1 MKDNISHR
9 SEDDTQWQETKEKC
23 RKRDKNM
30 CAICRMLTPG
40 EYMVFMKSH
49 PAYIQTIDVAHI
61 ESVGTH
67 LEKTYDLSNI
77 VCLCRCHHSRMDSMQ
92 DPITGKR
99 MTSEKHTWWWDKI
112 KKFLGI

>member
-49 PAYIQTIDVAHI
+49 PAYIQTIDVAFELLDTGFLH
-61 ESVGTH
+61 G
-67 LEKTYDLSNI
+67 LLKNI
-77 VCLCRCHHSRMDSMQ
+77 IAFGMPNILDRVKNGRRKQKNERPL
-92 DPITGKR
+92 
-99 MTSEKHTWWWDKI
+99 
-112 KKFLGI
+112 